1 MRHFK
6 FSLFIVAVVTISVF
20 SITTQSDG
28 ETKNLIGV
36 GVKMYQRNSSDF
48 LGSLTCKATS
58 LEFSN
63 YVGMPFKE
71 ALAFLNDALTG
82 FGLRSQIK
90 VLASGK
96 ILNSFN
102 IFRAVALGAD
112 ACYSAR
118 AMMMAL
124 GCIQVLECNKNMCP
138 TGVATQIP

>member
-1 MRHFK
+1 M
-6 FSLFIVAVVTISVF
+6 
-20 SITTQSDG
+20 
-28 ETKNLIGV
+28 ETLKA
-36 GVKMYQRNSSDF
+36 F
-48 LGSLTCKATS
+48 LGISQTYTLVRFYLCG
-58 LEFSN
+58 
-63 YVGMPFKE
+63 VVPFKE

-124 GCIQVLECNKNMCP
+124 GCIQALECNKNTCP
-138 TGVATQIP
+138 TGVATQIPELAAGLVVSDKKCV